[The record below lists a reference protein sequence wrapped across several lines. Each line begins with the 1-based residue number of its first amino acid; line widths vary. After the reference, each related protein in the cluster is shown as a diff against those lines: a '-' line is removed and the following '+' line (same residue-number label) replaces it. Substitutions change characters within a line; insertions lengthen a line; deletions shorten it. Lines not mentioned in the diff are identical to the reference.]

1 MLALFLFLPE
11 RELMYHFRYRY
22 AFPRPQLFVRGTAM
36 QAQKERWQQLCE
48 RVVVEQDPEKFM
60 QLVEELNTLLEEK
73 ERRLDNERQPESAS
87 SKGAA

>member
-1 MLALFLFLPE
+1 
-11 RELMYHFRYRY
+11 
-22 AFPRPQLFVRGTAM
+22 M

-73 ERRLDNERQPESAS
+73 ERRLDNKRQPESAS
-87 SKGAA
+87 SKGDA

>member
-1 MLALFLFLPE
+1 
-11 RELMYHFRYRY
+11 
-22 AFPRPQLFVRGTAM
+22 M